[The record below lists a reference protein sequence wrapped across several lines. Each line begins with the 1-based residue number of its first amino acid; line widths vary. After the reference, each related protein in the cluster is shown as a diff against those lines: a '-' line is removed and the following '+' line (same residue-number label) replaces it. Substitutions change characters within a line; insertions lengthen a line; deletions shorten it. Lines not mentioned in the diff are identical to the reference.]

1 MCAATAV
8 DDHDHDDKDINK
20 GMERSRRRFRRPRP
34 LTGPLDAEA
43 DETEVL
49 QAELTL
55 LREENARLKG
65 AQVARADVSRLLG
78 RARSLPS
85 SEVDPDSLS
94 DDTAQMLVDGLVIR
108 ESLFE
113 ICQEIER
120 LMLAFEAR
128 LDALASTPLRAAG
141 QVGRLPGGH
150 MAGPRRASPP
160 SRAPAAAVNGAAVN
174 GHDPSAA

>member
-1 MCAATAV
+1 
-8 DDHDHDDKDINK
+8 
-20 GMERSRRRFRRPRP
+20 
-34 LTGPLDAEA
+34 
-43 DETEVL
+43 
-49 QAELTL
+49 
-55 LREENARLKG
+55 
-65 AQVARADVSRLLG
+65 
-78 RARSLPS
+78 
-85 SEVDPDSLS
+85 
-94 DDTAQMLVDGLVIR
+94 MLVDGLVIR

-141 QVGRLPGGH
+141 QMGRLPGGH